1 MTPPS
6 NGDPAA
12 GRGDALRPGA
22 GPAGGPGA
30 EGPGDVPG
38 ADAEPGHGH
47 GHGADSGPSHASGP
61 GPGRAAH
68 AGLAEGS
75 GDTPGGCPKPGHGA
89 DPAAESSRASH
100 ADAESSHAP
109 GAGAGP
115 GHDAG
120 PAGGPAEGPGDTLGS
135 ESGRAPDAGLADGP
149 GDAPNVGPGEEP
161 GGALGSGPEPGHGDP
176 AVGPGEGPRS
186 DADPDLGHAPGA
198 EPGRPGADAQ
208 LGRAPDAGPGPSP
221 GESGDSE
228 GPGDPEP
235 SEDSLV
241 SGDPDDDV
249 WTEEDD
255 DRTAQTLAWL
265 RGKRRAY
272 RREQGRDLA
281 VLLYCV
287 VLGGIGYGSGLA
299 VHFLR
304 ELENGADYSG
314 VGRDLQRGL
323 PALFT
328 TFTVALALFAARD
341 ALWRGP
347 VVVPGPTVGWL
358 LAQPVR
364 RAAVLRPWFRLSAGL
379 ALIPGVLAG
388 TAGGIVL
395 RVTGRAAIGP
405 ALLGMLPAALCLPLL
420 AVALGM
426 AVERRP
432 RLIRAVQ
439 RYTAPAVLLL
449 GALAAQSVLA
459 ATGHR
464 LTVLE
469 WIELWSGPWGW
480 AAQPVVRATGG
491 SVPGWPAAVALLV
504 AATAA
509 AVHRAYGDAARVPT
523 VQLRERAATATTV
536 SSVIWSMELRAA
548 KLAIMEAGG
557 GTTARGLRLPPPRG
571 RLGRRLIVEWR
582 DLLALLRAPG
592 RLGKAAVWTACGA
605 ATAGLG
611 VDLGGERRVVGLV
624 AGLLFGYVA
633 VGALT
638 ETARLETDDVR
649 RAAWAP
655 FRLRT
660 LMLHHAVVPAVLGV
674 VLGLLAAIP
683 FAVTGTPWALLL
695 IPLCAPPFTAA
706 SLFSACRGPA
716 RTQLLFLGGGSPVGG
731 PGPFIFFAWYAAG
744 PLISVTAL
752 ALVLDPAL
760 VHGPSPAQLVLV
772 TALLTA
778 LLLLLT
784 ARAADR
790 LMRT

>member
-1 MTPPS
+1 VTARALPP
-6 NGDPAA
+6 GDGLGHPD
-12 GRGDALRPGA
+12 GERLPDDADSLGGADGSDGADGSGSADGA
-22 GPAGGPGA
+22 G
-30 EGPGDVPG
+30 G
-38 ADAEPGHGH
+38 ADG
-47 GHGADSGPSHASGP
+47 S
-61 GPGRAAH
+61 
-68 AGLAEGS
+68 AGS
-75 GDTPGGCPKPGHGA
+75 DGGT
-89 DPAAESSRASH
+89 R
-100 ADAESSHAP
+100 
-109 GAGAGP
+109 
-115 GHDAG
+115 
-120 PAGGPAEGPGDTLGS
+120 
-135 ESGRAPDAGLADGP
+135 P
-149 GDAPNVGPGEEP
+149 GDAH
-161 GGALGSGPEPGHGDP
+161 AS
-176 AVGPGEGPRS
+176 A
-186 DADPDLGHAPGA
+186 DADA
-198 EPGRPGADAQ
+198 
-208 LGRAPDAGPGPSP
+208 
-221 GESGDSE
+221 
-228 GPGDPEP
+228 
-235 SEDSLV
+235 DSLGGV
-241 SGDPDDDV
+241 DASDDEG

-255 DRTAQTLAWL
+255 DRTAETLAWL
-265 RGKRRAY
+265 KRKRRAH

-287 VLGGIGYGSGLA
+287 LLGGIGYGSGLA

-314 VGRDLQRGL
+314 VGRDLVRGL

-328 TFTVALALFAARD
+328 TLTVALALFAARD

-379 ALIPGVLAG
+379 ALIPGLLAG
-388 TAGGIVL
+388 VAGGVVL
-395 RVTGRAAIGP
+395 RVTGRASIGP
-405 ALLGMLPAALCLPLL
+405 ALLGTLPAALCLPLL

-439 RYTAPAVLLL
+439 RFTAPAVLLL
-449 GALAAQSVLA
+449 GALTAQTVLA
-459 ATGHR
+459 ATGR
-464 LTVLE
+464 RAAVLE

-504 AATAA
+504 PATAV
-509 AVHRAYGDAARVPT
+509 AVRQAYGDAARVPSA
-523 VQLRERAATATTV
+523 QLRERAATATTV
-536 SSVIWSMELRAA
+536 SSVMWSMELRAA
-548 KLAIMEAGG
+548 KLAIVEAGG
-557 GTTARGLRLPPPRG
+557 GSTSRGLRLRPPRG
-571 RLGRRLIVEWR
+571 RLGRHLVVEWR

-624 AGLLFGYVA
+624 IGLLFGYAA
-633 VGALT
+633 VGALA
-638 ETARLETDDVR
+638 ETARLETDDLR
-649 RAAWAP
+649 RASWAP
-655 FRLRT
+655 FRFRT
-660 LMLHHAVVPAVLGV
+660 LMLHHAVVPAVLGAL
-674 VLGLLAAIP
+674 LGLLAAIP

-731 PGPFIFFAWYAAG
+731 PGPFIFLAWYAAG

-752 ALVLDPAL
+752 SLVLDPAL
-760 VHGPSPAQLVLV
+760 VHRPVPVQLVLV

-784 ARAADR
+784 TRAADR
-790 LMRT
+790 LIRT